1 MYVGFYEIVPGME
14 FDVTLRDGALFVRPT
29 MGGPTVRLWPE
40 SANDFFVKE
49 VDAQITFTRDASGS
63 VAGLVL
69 HQFGRDRAAR
79 KVK

>member
-1 MYVGFYEIVPGME
+1 
-14 FDVTLRDGALFVRPT
+14 L
-29 MGGPTVRLWPE
+29 PE
-40 SANDFFVKE
+40 SANDFFVKD
-49 VDAQITFTRDASGS
+49 VDAQITFTRDAGGN